1 MAIQVELYDG
11 TPLEFPDD
19 TDKSVIEKTARRIT
33 LEKQAASNK
42 APEDLGFME
51 SARGALKRGV
61 GAFKEIGSGLGLA
74 ASSITGTDEETRQ
87 KMEAIKEQN
96 EIDAAK
102 QQGLT
107 AGRIQD
113 IYKEKGLAA
122 AARQVPQFVSEQFL
136 QSAPGMAVPLAAAA
150 ATSPFLTP
158 LGGTAVG
165 IATYGVQ
172 QFGNFLV
179 RQAQEKNDPKELEVA
194 KAALTATGTAPFG
207 YIADKFTVGIGSLGK
222 KAGTEIG
229 AELAKR
235 KGTGLAGRVLTGS
248 TAGIIAEA
256 PTEVLETAAERWQ
269 AGLPLDD
276 KDAKNEYFES
286 FFGAAAVGGTAGA
299 LAGAMRGNP
308 QSENAQPSGKYE
320 AIPPTEPT
328 TPPTAPLQLTNQEP
342 FTPVT
347 LPDGSVATTQEQLD
361 EYNASVEPK
370 QLTKQEPFTPVTLP
384 DGSVATTQA
393 QVDAYNDSNL
403 TTTPEPKRKIA
414 KAKLEGRDEASVA
427 TAITPEELL
436 SQPKRKIAKIEPP
449 KPASEGLPTYTPFE
463 NRNDVVATFRTGR
476 GSTYGLYDDNSTQR
490 NRSGENHKDT
500 TKGLQPKS
508 RKTIFMDTDS
518 VNSVAGVFQ
527 NPELPTALVPDGNG
541 TASLI
546 ASQNHYGFKQGQV
559 LAKVPYTTEPKKG
572 LHPVEIFNE
581 QSPLNDAGEGIHFG
595 NKITEVNQVGGK
607 NAKPRTIAKAK
618 STGPAS
624 GAVVPLSSD
633 TTDQST
639 PTSTEGAGVGTTGEP
654 IVELDGGE
662 EKKSS
667 ALTDEQ
673 QSLQNEMQ
681 TKVDDLV
688 NKGKTNAPKT
698 TQTEPPKTSTEEE
711 PATSVTQQVQPNKLA
726 NTKAELDKIPYKPN
740 ATPEERAQVDA
751 TRRYVSHYG
760 DMRTALSALA
770 YDTVENVPAGGF
782 KVIKSTGAIEEQGSG
797 REYEGQG
804 GVHARAFA
812 DYAKTNATPQ
822 EKKHY
827 ERETRRFERYKK
839 GSEAERRKAEALE
852 EAKTKEKAVV
862 KENRKARR
870 AINKAA
876 LQTTVTKPEEAVA
889 ETKTAEE
896 INDAKLQA
904 ELQAELEEEQAL
916 LAKEEKKEKK
926 VVKGKIKSTEEE
938 FADISTEAQKKLVK
952 ELEEEFDNAVDDA
965 IDEYVGSR
973 RYSQTETAGKGTGNT
988 VDNVRK
994 ATKKWFRFDEGF
1006 NRLVTIV
1013 QDVSD
1018 LPFTARPTAKGVAY
1032 KGRVYL
1038 VANNI
1043 KFGNELGVL
1052 LHELG
1057 AHVGFDLA
1065 LKSGEREYLAN
1076 TVRKW
1081 AKGSDLKGKAAQT
1094 ALAKG
1099 GSVDDEIIAYMVEE
1113 LVNRGV
1119 TPQSYRPE
1127 NTWLRRI
1134 YAALKSA
1141 LSKIGFRK
1149 DLTEQD
1155 LVNAAFGAAH
1165 IAIKTP
1171 VVEFNDEIRE
1181 TNTKKTDWAKLTK
1194 YKILELGTD
1203 DIKLSDARPIGAFG
1217 PVANAGVIFT
1227 STPHSIEAQIVD
1239 LDVVPPKRSAKY
1251 VAPAVVDTFY
1261 LAMDGS
1267 TWNSVYLGTS
1277 GVISPE
1283 VIKKYKDVIFQENGY
1298 FKFKRG
1304 LVGDQIVRTA
1314 FRSVREMAI
1323 NQGIFD
1329 KINKFSYVRE
1339 TGASSKNKPGAVRE
1353 ISKEAV
1359 MRFSLA
1365 SPALDAADAEASR
1378 VFSGPPPA
1386 KGIIQGAIDTVT
1398 RPDRFARTA
1407 GVVESVRKQMAD
1419 KNAPWE
1425 ELFVD
1430 TLGGNNSLDA
1440 AGAASGIDRM
1450 QAASKTHGIALA
1462 TLELGGFRKNSRG
1475 MWEAYKTDANYVD
1488 IIKKLQSTVGKY
1500 KKIKDFNAAN
1510 YFFNMAVSAKREQGL
1525 ASAIAKGEVK
1535 PTLTADQIKFG
1546 LEVYNDIPEIAAA
1559 AQLYTKFKNHGVDGL
1574 VAAGVITSEQAAEW
1588 KEYSDYVPW
1597 NRWSENDDG
1606 SINIPS
1612 PRAFA
1617 KGLMNKSML
1626 KDLKGGSVESKQI
1639 NNILDNMAH
1648 LSNWMVA
1655 KSVSNDTSAYMV
1667 DYAQR
1672 FGIAGRPIAKRVGA
1686 PDAAGVNR
1694 ANTVQV
1700 MRNGIPHY
1708 YEFTDPAFVPAF
1720 RGFKTAHGA
1729 MTEFF
1734 AAPANLVRR
1743 GVTSFPIFAL
1753 GQLPQ
1758 DAMRAF
1764 VAGGLRN
1771 PYAVIPRVL
1780 TNFMKE
1786 LFSTTT
1792 TGERLKQFGVVGRG
1806 GDVIPGEAGRT
1817 AQRRLG
1823 LEKRGMFGKLWDTF
1837 EAIQNASDAATR
1849 TALYELTMKETGNE
1863 VLAIRRAREII
1874 NFDTQGSSEYASFL
1888 RQTVPFMG
1896 VYMNDLNNLYKGLVL
1911 GSARLSEGT
1920 RNQTRLAIIYRG
1932 MQLAILT
1939 SLYTM
1944 MVGDDDDYKK
1954 LDDST
1959 RNRSLIIPETNIRIP
1974 VPGDGIGFLFKVV
1987 PEQITRYMLAE
1998 GLESE
2003 DAGARAG
2010 RAMWKGFTDLGSL
2023 ENFIPGG
2030 VGAKV
2035 GVELVLNRSFYSSNP
2050 IVGKSKEYLPLN
2062 QQVGENTSEVAIQL
2076 GAAMGASPMKVDYLL
2091 RGLTGQLG
2099 GFVIS
2104 MTNGLFHAADGKV
2117 TPSMRVEDYPGL
2129 KTFTYSSKDKASLED
2144 YYELRDRIDTT
2155 ARAYRDLISAGRNQD
2170 ALEYIND
2177 PQNKKA
2183 FALRQLQTRV
2193 DADLG
2198 VYRGI
2203 RKRILSDTTLTAEQM
2218 REKLDKLEDEQT
2230 KYLKSLR
2237 LPTLRAFAEL
2247 TPTFDTN
2254 LTRMYR

>member
-1 MAIQVELYDG
+1 MPIYEIEAPNGKTYEIEGPEGASKEDVARAIL
-11 TPLEFPDD
+11 
-19 TDKSVIEKTARRIT
+19 A
-33 LEKQAASNK
+33 K
-42 APEDLGFME
+42 APESGVVPTIKGQAKEFVKGIAPGAVGLLE
-51 SARGALKRGV
+51 SAAIGASSLLPEDMEQTARGYISRTAEAAKKPFAPALGYEDTVARKLGEGV
-61 GAFKEIGSGLGLA
+61 GS
-74 ASSITGTDEETRQ
+74 
-87 KMEAIKEQN
+87 
-96 EIDAAK
+96 
-102 QQGLT
+102 T
-107 AGRIQD
+107 APFFLPG
-113 IYKEKGLAA
+113 GA
-122 AARQVPQFVSEQFL
+122 AARVLLGTGAGAGEARVRAEQEGATGEERGAATAL
-136 QSAPGMAVPLAAAA
+136 GAPVGILDMLAPGFGH
-150 ATSPFLTP
+150 TINNI
-158 LGGTAVG
+158 VG
-165 IATYGVQ
+165 RA
-172 QFGNFLV
+172 LV
-179 RQAQEKNDPKELEVA
+179 RGGVEGATEAAQQIAQNLIA
-194 KAALTATGTAPFG
+194 KGLYKP
-207 YIADKFTVGIGSLGK
+207 
-222 KAGTEIG
+222 EQG
-229 AELAKR
+229 A
-235 KGTGLAGRVLTGS
+235 LTGS
-248 TAGIIAEA
+248 GEEGAYGAGIGTLTSLIVDA
-256 PTEVLETAAERWQ
+256 VVGRRGGG
-269 AGLPLDD
+269 AG
-276 KDAKNEYFES
+276 KTT
-286 FFGAAAVGGTAGA
+286 G
-299 LAGAMRGNP
+299 
-308 QSENAQPSGKYE
+308 GKYE

-639 PTSTEGAGVGTTGEP
+639 TTPTKGAGVGTTGEP

-662 EKKSS
+662 EKKSG

-681 TKVDDLV
+681 TKVNDLV

-698 TQTEPPKTSTEEE
+698 TQTEPLKTSTKEE

-926 VVKGKIKSTEEE
+926 VVKGKIKSTEGE

-1267 TWNSVYLGTS
+1267 TWNSAYLGTS

-1304 LVGDQIVRTA
+1304 LVGDQTVRTA

-1386 KGIIQGAIDTVT
+1386 KGIIQSAIDTVT

-1475 MWEAYKTDANYVD
+1475 MWEAYKADANYVD
-1488 IIKKLQSTVGKY
+1488 VIKKLQSTVGKY
-1500 KKIKDFNAAN
+1500 KNIKDFDDAN
-1510 YFFNMAVSAKREQGL
+1510 RFFNLAVSAKREQGL

-1535 PTLTADQIKFG
+1535 PTLDTDQVKLG
-1546 LEVYNDIPEIAAA
+1546 LDVYNSIPEIAAA

-1626 KDLKGGSVESKQI
+1626 KDLKGGSVESTQI

-1758 DAMRAF
+1758 DAIRAF

-1771 PYAVIPRVL
+1771 PYAIVPRVL

-2050 IVGKSKEYLPLN
+2050 IVGKSKESLPLN

-2117 TPSMRVEDYPGL
+2117 TPSMRLEDYPGL
-2129 KTFTYSSKDKASLED
+2129 KTFTYSSKDKAALED

>member
-1 MAIQVELYDG
+1 
-11 TPLEFPDD
+11 
-19 TDKSVIEKTARRIT
+19 
-33 LEKQAASNK
+33 
-42 APEDLGFME
+42 
-51 SARGALKRGV
+51 
-61 GAFKEIGSGLGLA
+61 
-74 ASSITGTDEETRQ
+74 
-87 KMEAIKEQN
+87 
-96 EIDAAK
+96 
-102 QQGLT
+102 
-107 AGRIQD
+107 
-113 IYKEKGLAA
+113 
-122 AARQVPQFVSEQFL
+122 
-136 QSAPGMAVPLAAAA
+136 
-150 ATSPFLTP
+150 
-158 LGGTAVG
+158 
-165 IATYGVQ
+165 
-172 QFGNFLV
+172 
-179 RQAQEKNDPKELEVA
+179 
-194 KAALTATGTAPFG
+194 
-207 YIADKFTVGIGSLGK
+207 
-222 KAGTEIG
+222 
-229 AELAKR
+229 
-235 KGTGLAGRVLTGS
+235 
-248 TAGIIAEA
+248 
-256 PTEVLETAAERWQ
+256 
-269 AGLPLDD
+269 
-276 KDAKNEYFES
+276 
-286 FFGAAAVGGTAGA
+286 
-299 LAGAMRGNP
+299 
-308 QSENAQPSGKYE
+308 
-320 AIPPTEPT
+320 
-328 TPPTAPLQLTNQEP
+328 
-342 FTPVT
+342 
-347 LPDGSVATTQEQLD
+347 
-361 EYNASVEPK
+361 
-370 QLTKQEPFTPVTLP
+370 
-384 DGSVATTQA
+384 
-393 QVDAYNDSNL
+393 
-403 TTTPEPKRKIA
+403 
-414 KAKLEGRDEASVA
+414 
-427 TAITPEELL
+427 
-436 SQPKRKIAKIEPP
+436 
-449 KPASEGLPTYTPFE
+449 
-463 NRNDVVATFRTGR
+463 
-476 GSTYGLYDDNSTQR
+476 
-490 NRSGENHKDT
+490 
-500 TKGLQPKS
+500 
-508 RKTIFMDTDS
+508 
-518 VNSVAGVFQ
+518 
-527 NPELPTALVPDGNG
+527 
-541 TASLI
+541 
-546 ASQNHYGFKQGQV
+546 
-559 LAKVPYTTEPKKG
+559 
-572 LHPVEIFNE
+572 
-581 QSPLNDAGEGIHFG
+581 
-595 NKITEVNQVGGK
+595 
-607 NAKPRTIAKAK
+607 
-618 STGPAS
+618 
-624 GAVVPLSSD
+624 
-633 TTDQST
+633 
-639 PTSTEGAGVGTTGEP
+639 
-654 IVELDGGE
+654 
-662 EKKSS
+662 
-667 ALTDEQ
+667 
-673 QSLQNEMQ
+673 
-681 TKVDDLV
+681 
-688 NKGKTNAPKT
+688 
-698 TQTEPPKTSTEEE
+698 
-711 PATSVTQQVQPNKLA
+711 
-726 NTKAELDKIPYKPN
+726 
-740 ATPEERAQVDA
+740 
-751 TRRYVSHYG
+751 
-760 DMRTALSALA
+760 
-770 YDTVENVPAGGF
+770 
-782 KVIKSTGAIEEQGSG
+782 
-797 REYEGQG
+797 
-804 GVHARAFA
+804 
-812 DYAKTNATPQ
+812 
-822 EKKHY
+822 
-827 ERETRRFERYKK
+827 
-839 GSEAERRKAEALE
+839 
-852 EAKTKEKAVV
+852 
-862 KENRKARR
+862 
-870 AINKAA
+870 
-876 LQTTVTKPEEAVA
+876 
-889 ETKTAEE
+889 
-896 INDAKLQA
+896 
-904 ELQAELEEEQAL
+904 
-916 LAKEEKKEKK
+916 
-926 VVKGKIKSTEEE
+926 
-938 FADISTEAQKKLVK
+938 
-952 ELEEEFDNAVDDA
+952 
-965 IDEYVGSR
+965 
-973 RYSQTETAGKGTGNT
+973 
-988 VDNVRK
+988 
-994 ATKKWFRFDEGF
+994 
-1006 NRLVTIV
+1006 
-1013 QDVSD
+1013 
-1018 LPFTARPTAKGVAY
+1018 
-1032 KGRVYL
+1032 
-1038 VANNI
+1038 
-1043 KFGNELGVL
+1043 
-1052 LHELG
+1052 
-1057 AHVGFDLA
+1057 
-1065 LKSGEREYLAN
+1065 
-1076 TVRKW
+1076 
-1081 AKGSDLKGKAAQT
+1081 
-1094 ALAKG
+1094 
-1099 GSVDDEIIAYMVEE
+1099 
-1113 LVNRGV
+1113 
-1119 TPQSYRPE
+1119 
-1127 NTWLRRI
+1127 
-1134 YAALKSA
+1134 
-1141 LSKIGFRK
+1141 
-1149 DLTEQD
+1149 
-1155 LVNAAFGAAH
+1155 
-1165 IAIKTP
+1165 
-1171 VVEFNDEIRE
+1171 
-1181 TNTKKTDWAKLTK
+1181 
-1194 YKILELGTD
+1194 
-1203 DIKLSDARPIGAFG
+1203 
-1217 PVANAGVIFT
+1217 
-1227 STPHSIEAQIVD
+1227 
-1239 LDVVPPKRSAKY
+1239 
-1251 VAPAVVDTFY
+1251 
-1261 LAMDGS
+1261 MDGS
-1267 TWNSVYLGTS
+1267 TWDSAYLGTS

-1304 LVGDQIVRTA
+1304 LVGDQTVRTA

-1475 MWEAYKTDANYVD
+1475 MWEAYKADANYVD
-1488 IIKKLQSTVGKY
+1488 VIKKLQSTVGKY
-1500 KKIKDFNAAN
+1500 KNIKDFDDAN
-1510 YFFNMAVSAKREQGL
+1510 RFFNLAVSAKREQGL

-1535 PTLTADQIKFG
+1535 PTLDTDQVKLG
-1546 LEVYNDIPEIAAA
+1546 LDVYNSIPEIAAA

-1626 KDLKGGSVESKQI
+1626 KDLKGGSVESTQI

-1758 DAMRAF
+1758 DAIRAF

-1771 PYAVIPRVL
+1771 PYAIVPRVL

-1959 RNRSLIIPETNIRIP
+1959 RNRSLIIPETNLRIP

-1987 PEQITRYMLAE
+1987 PEQITRYVLAE

-2030 VGAKV
+2030 VAAKTGA
-2035 GVELVLNRSFYSSNP
+2035 ELVLNRSFYSGNP

-2117 TPSMRVEDYPGL
+2117 TPSMRLEDYPGL